1 MPRDVKRRQTT
12 KTMPATAS
20 NMQKGRHQQSHH
32 LPSPQTEAVREL
44 YVPLMPV
51 MRSQRVQQALDR
63 VDRPATGT
71 SVSNFAPN
79 SDDARKSTLAE
90 FAPNS
95 ATGNAAA
102 LPGPNYQIHHPRPSH
117 QS

>member
-1 MPRDVKRRQTT
+1 MT
-12 KTMPATAS
+12 KTMPATS
-20 NMQKGRHQQSHH
+20 NNMQKGRHRQSHH
-32 LPSPQTEAVREL
+32 LPSPQTGDVREL
-44 YVPLMPV
+44 YVPLIPV
-51 MRSQRVQQALDR
+51 MRSQRVQQVLDR

-71 SVSNFAPN
+71 IVSNFAPN
-79 SDDARKSTLAE
+79 SADARKSTLAD
-90 FAPNS
+90 FGANS